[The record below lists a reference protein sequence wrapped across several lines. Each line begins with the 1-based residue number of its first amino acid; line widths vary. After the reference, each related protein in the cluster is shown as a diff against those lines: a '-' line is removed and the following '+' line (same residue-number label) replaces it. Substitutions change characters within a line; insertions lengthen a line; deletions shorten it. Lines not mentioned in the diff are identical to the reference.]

1 MEPCGI
7 PLSLHNL
14 WVALLMLAM
23 FAWFLQVLYR
33 IFKAQIIHWRMR
45 RSERGLLL
53 DRMSIYA
60 TDLQDIIR
68 QHFNQLLRI
77 RPSVPARE
85 IAQLYVLA
93 HLHPE
98 SLRSEI
104 VDGEKLRLC
113 FKVDSLQPFRVQ
125 LFWGRFRCDE
135 LIQQLTHEDSAMSWR
150 SASHGELS
158 PAGCGQEV
166 TVVEDL
172 STIKTSVDEEA
183 SADRIPL
190 VICLWTPSEV
200 TEMLTFVELQTEA
213 ESSVVTVEVMQQ
225 VVLTRGVPRKLLG
238 IFGMEGESDVECMV
252 CFDRRRNVIVLP
264 CRHCSVCLPCLRSMR
279 DERCPLCRST
289 FSAYLLL
296 PLRTGPRPLE

>member
-1 MEPCGI
+1 MEPGGI

-60 TDLQDIIR
+60 TDLQHIIR

-113 FKVDSLQPFRVQ
+113 FRVDSLQPFRVQ
-125 LFWGRFRCDE
+125 LFWGRCHCDE
-135 LIQQLTHEDSAMSWR
+135 LIQQLTQEDNQDSQAPWTGRPSGV
-150 SASHGELS
+150 AT
-158 PAGCGQEV
+158 PAGCGQEISL
-166 TVVEDL
+166 VEDL
-172 STIKTSVDEEA
+172 STIKTSLDEEA

-190 VICLWTPSEV
+190 VICLWTASEV
-200 TEMLTFVELQTEA
+200 TQMLTFAELQA
-213 ESSVVTVEVMQQ
+213 SSVEVMQQ
-225 VVLTRGVPRKLLG
+225 VVLTRGVPRKLMG
-238 IFGMEGESDVECMV
+238 IFGMEGEDVECMV

>member
-33 IFKAQIIHWRMR
+33 ICKAQIIHWRMR

-60 TDLQDIIR
+60 MDLQSIIR

-113 FKVDSLQPFRVQ
+113 FRVDSLQPFRVQ
-125 LFWGRFRCDE
+125 LCWGRSHCDE
-135 LIQQLTHEDSAMSWR
+135 LIQQLTQEDSQPPMR
-150 SASHGELS
+150 RGEPPT
-158 PAGCGQEV
+158 PAGCGQEIAL
-166 TVVEDL
+166 VEDL
-172 STIKTSVDEEA
+172 SSIKTCLDEET

-200 TEMLTFVELQTEA
+200 TQMSTFAELRADGTDG
-213 ESSVVTVEVMQQ
+213 SDGFPVEVLQQ
-225 VVLTRGVPRKLLG
+225 VVITRGVPRKLLG

-296 PLRTGPRPLE
+296 PLRTPQPLE

>member
-1 MEPCGI
+1 MPVHCFSATDVHAFLIDIHPYDGPKLHVLRVLSGWDDLSLSPAMDLMEPGGI

-60 TDLQDIIR
+60 TDLQHIIR

-104 VDGEKLRLC
+104 VDGE
-113 FKVDSLQPFRVQ
+113 
-125 LFWGRFRCDE
+125 
-135 LIQQLTHEDSAMSWR
+135 
-150 SASHGELS
+150 
-158 PAGCGQEV
+158 
-166 TVVEDL
+166 
-172 STIKTSVDEEA
+172 
-183 SADRIPL
+183 
-190 VICLWTPSEV
+190 
-200 TEMLTFVELQTEA
+200 
-213 ESSVVTVEVMQQ
+213 
-225 VVLTRGVPRKLLG
+225 
-238 IFGMEGESDVECMV
+238 
-252 CFDRRRNVIVLP
+252 
-264 CRHCSVCLPCLRSMR
+264 
-279 DERCPLCRST
+279 
-289 FSAYLLL
+289 
-296 PLRTGPRPLE
+296 